1 MSILFST
8 FVVEIITT
16 YKLNGGH
23 SMLTRFENYIKNIKG
38 YSERTCSEYLKDLR
52 AFALWAKTHRE
63 GARWSTLTRS
73 DIDEYITMRAK
84 EGIKPAT
91 TNRELASISALYRYF
106 IREGLMTSNPAR
118 FQSRRKVGFHLP
130 NTIPSED
137 LQAAYTHSVGVVHV
151 WIGLLSTTGI
161 RISELLSLNWEDID
175 FKTCALEIRGKGDKD
190 RIVYTTAE
198 YLDLMR
204 QAYERNPIEGR
215 IFRYSERQARYM
227 LWEAL
232 KPYSRAKQLSPHAI
246 RHTFA
251 TTLARQGVN
260 VATIA
265 TILGHNRIATT
276 QKYIDMAQMDCR
288 AVFAQYSPLNA

>member
-1 MSILFST
+1 
-8 FVVEIITT
+8 
-16 YKLNGGH
+16 
-23 SMLTRFENYIKNIKG
+23 MLTRFENYLRNIKG
-38 YSERTCSEYLKDLR
+38 YSERTCSEYLKDLKG
-52 AFALWAKTHRE
+52 FAKWAKAYKE
-63 GARWSTLTRS
+63 DARWSTLTRS

-91 TNRELASISALYRYF
+91 TNRELASISALYRFF
-106 IREGLMTSNPAR
+106 IREGLLTSNPAR
-118 FQSRRKVGFHLP
+118 FQSRRKVGHHLP

-137 LQAAYTHSVGVVHV
+137 LQAAYANSVGVVHV

-161 RISELLSLNWEDID
+161 RISELLDLKWEDID
-175 FKTCALEIRGKGDKD
+175 FKTCALEINGKGNKD
-190 RIVYTTAE
+190 RLVYTTPE
-198 YLDLMR
+198 YLELMR
-204 QAYERNPIEGR
+204 QAYERHPSEGR
-215 IFRYSERQARYM
+215 IFRYSERDARHM

-246 RHTFA
+246 RHSFA
-251 TTLARQGVN
+251 TSLAKQGVN

-288 AVFAQYSPLNA
+288 AVSAQYSPLNA

>member
-1 MSILFST
+1 
-8 FVVEIITT
+8 
-16 YKLNGGH
+16 
-23 SMLTRFENYIKNIKG
+23 MLTRFENYLRNIKG
-38 YSERTCSEYLKDLR
+38 YSERTCSEYLKDLK
-52 AFALWAKTHRE
+52 AFALWAKANVKD
-63 GARWSTLTRS
+63 ARWSTLTRS

-84 EGIKPAT
+84 DGIKPST
-91 TNRELASISALYRYF
+91 TNRELAAISALYRFF
-106 IREGLMTSNPAR
+106 IREGLLKTNPAR

-137 LQAAYTHSVGVVHV
+137 LQTAYKNSVGVVHV

-161 RISELLSLNWEDID
+161 RISELLGLNWEDID
-175 FKTCALEIRGKGDKD
+175 FKTCALEIKGKGNKE
-190 RIVYTTAE
+190 RLVFTTPE

-204 QAYERNPIEGR
+204 QAYERNPTEGR
-215 IFRYSERQARYM
+215 IFRYSERDARYM

-251 TTLARQGVN
+251 TSLAKQGVN

-276 QKYIDMAQMDCR
+276 QKYIDMAQMDCK
-288 AVFAQYSPLNA
+288 AVSAQYSPLNA

>member
-1 MSILFST
+1 
-8 FVVEIITT
+8 
-16 YKLNGGH
+16 
-23 SMLTRFENYIKNIKG
+23 MLTRFENYLRNIKG
-38 YSERTCSEYLKDLR
+38 YSERTCSEYLKDLKG
-52 AFALWAKTHRE
+52 FAKWAKTYKE
-63 GARWSTLTRS
+63 DARWSTLTRS

-118 FQSRRKVGFHLP
+118 FQSRRKQGEHLP

-137 LQAAYTHSVGVVHV
+137 LRKAYAHSVGVVHV

-161 RISELLSLNWEDID
+161 RISELLGLNWEDID
-175 FKTCALEIRGKGDKD
+175 FNACSLEIHGKGNKD

-204 QAYERNPIEGR
+204 QAYERNPTEGR
-215 IFRYSERQARYM
+215 IFRYNERDARHM
-227 LWEAL
+227 IWEAL
-232 KPYSRAKQLSPHAI
+232 KPWSRAKQLSPHAI

-265 TILGHNRIATT
+265 TILGHNRISTT
-276 QKYIDMAQMDCR
+276 QKYIDLAQMDCR
-288 AVFAQYSPLNA
+288 AVSAQYSPLNA

>member
-1 MSILFST
+1 
-8 FVVEIITT
+8 
-16 YKLNGGH
+16 
-23 SMLTRFENYIKNIKG
+23 MLTRFENYLKNIKG
-38 YSERTCSEYLKDLR
+38 YSERTTSEYLKDLK
-52 AFALWAKTHRE
+52 AFALWAKANVKD
-63 GARWSTLTRS
+63 ARWSTLTRS

-84 EGIKPAT
+84 EGIKPTT
-91 TNRELASISALYRYF
+91 TNRELAAISALYRFF
-106 IREGLMTSNPAR
+106 IREGLLKTNPAR

-137 LQAAYTHSVGVVHV
+137 LQAAYKNSFGVVHV

-161 RISELLSLNWEDID
+161 RISELLGLNWEDID
-175 FKTCALEIRGKGDKD
+175 FKTCALEIKGKGNKE
-190 RIVYTTAE
+190 RLVFTTPE

-204 QAYERNPIEGR
+204 QAYERNPTEGR
-215 IFRYSERQARYM
+215 IFRYSEREARFM

-251 TTLARQGVN
+251 TSLAKQGVN

-276 QKYIDMAQMDCR
+276 QKYIDLAQMDCK
-288 AVFAQYSPLNA
+288 AVSAQYSPLNA

>member
-1 MSILFST
+1 
-8 FVVEIITT
+8 
-16 YKLNGGH
+16 
-23 SMLTRFENYIKNIKG
+23 MLAHFENYLRHIKG
-38 YSERTCSEYLKDLR
+38 YSERTCSEYLKDLKC
-52 AFALWAKTHRE
+52 FAKWAKTYKE

-91 TNRELASISALYRYF
+91 TNRELSAISALYRYF

-118 FQSRRKVGFHLP
+118 FQSRRKQGEHLP

-137 LQAAYTHSVGVVHV
+137 LQKAYRHSVGVVHV

-161 RISELLSLNWEDID
+161 RISELLGLNWEDID
-175 FKTCALEIRGKGDKD
+175 FKACSLEIHGKGNKD

-204 QAYERNPIEGR
+204 QAYERNPTEGR
-215 IFRYSERQARYM
+215 IFRYNERDARHM
-227 LWEAL
+227 IWEAL

-288 AVFAQYSPLNA
+288 AISAQYSPLNA

>member
-1 MSILFST
+1 
-8 FVVEIITT
+8 
-16 YKLNGGH
+16 
-23 SMLTRFENYIKNIKG
+23 MLTRFENYLKNIKG
-38 YSERTCSEYLKDLR
+38 YSERTCSEYLKDLK
-52 AFALWAKTHRE
+52 AFSKWAKAYKE
-63 GARWSTLTRS
+63 DARWSTLTRS
-73 DIDEYITMRAK
+73 DIDEYISMRAK
-84 EGIKPAT
+84 EGIKPST
-91 TNRELASISALYRYF
+91 TNRELAAISALYRFF
-106 IREGLMTSNPAR
+106 IREGLLKTNPAR

-137 LQAAYTHSVGVVHV
+137 LQAAYKNSFGVVHV

-161 RISELLSLNWEDID
+161 RISELLGLNWEDID
-175 FKTCALEIRGKGDKD
+175 FKTCALEIKGKGNKE
-190 RIVYTTAE
+190 RLVYTTPE

-204 QAYERNPIEGR
+204 QAYERNPTEGR
-215 IFRYSERQARYM
+215 IFRYSERDARYM
-227 LWEAL
+227 QWEAL

-251 TTLARQGVN
+251 TSLARQGVN

-288 AVFAQYSPLNA
+288 AVSAQFSPLNA

>member
-1 MSILFST
+1 
-8 FVVEIITT
+8 
-16 YKLNGGH
+16 
-23 SMLTRFENYIKNIKG
+23 MLTRFENYLRNIKG
-38 YSERTCSEYLKDLR
+38 YSERTCSEYLKDLK
-52 AFALWAKTHRE
+52 AFALWAKANVKD
-63 GARWSTLTRS
+63 ARWSTLTRS

-84 EGIKPAT
+84 EGIKPTT
-91 TNRELASISALYRYF
+91 TNRELAAISALYRFF
-106 IREGLMTSNPAR
+106 IREGLLKTNPAR

-137 LQAAYTHSVGVVHV
+137 LQAAYKNSYGVVHV

-161 RISELLSLNWEDID
+161 RISELLGLNWEDID
-175 FKTCALEIRGKGDKD
+175 FKTCALEIRGKGNKE
-190 RIVYTTAE
+190 RLVYTTPE

-204 QAYERNPIEGR
+204 QAYERHPAEGR
-215 IFRYSERQARYM
+215 IFRYSERDARYM

-251 TTLARQGVN
+251 TSLAKQGVN

-265 TILGHNRIATT
+265 TILGHKSIETT

-288 AVFAQYSPLNA
+288 AVSAQYSPLNA

>member
-1 MSILFST
+1 
-8 FVVEIITT
+8 
-16 YKLNGGH
+16 
-23 SMLTRFENYIKNIKG
+23 MLTRFENYLRNIKG
-38 YSERTCSEYLKDLR
+38 YSERTCSEYLKDLK
-52 AFALWAKTHRE
+52 AFSRWAKANKE
-63 GARWSTLTRS
+63 NARWSTLTRS

-84 EGIKPAT
+84 EGIKPVT
-91 TNRELASISALYRYF
+91 TNRELAAISALYRFF
-106 IREGLMTSNPAR
+106 IREGLLKTNPAR

-130 NTIPSED
+130 NTIPEED
-137 LQAAYTHSVGVVHV
+137 LQAAYKNSFGVVHV

-161 RISELLSLNWEDID
+161 RISELLGLNWEDID
-175 FKTCALEIRGKGDKD
+175 FKTCALEIKGKGNKE
-190 RIVYTTAE
+190 RLVYTTPE

-204 QAYERNPIEGR
+204 QAYERNPTEGR
-215 IFRYSERQARYM
+215 IFRYSERDARYM

-251 TTLARQGVN
+251 TSLAKQGVN

-276 QKYIDMAQMDCR
+276 QKYIDLAQMDCK
-288 AVFAQYSPLNA
+288 AVSAQYSPLNS